1 MAISDKTRKI
11 LWARSGNRCAECRR
25 QLVEEATRADA
36 ESVVGDEC
44 HIVSGQPQGPRYDAN
59 FPAARVDEPD
69 NLILLCRV
77 HHKMV
82 DDQTQTYT
90 VEALQKLKATHEAWV
105 ASTLNP
111 SAHPLEKLRIRRLKE
126 NIPAYLLRLTYGRDI
141 LNIIQNSYAHSFDHD
156 EPASENEAQLLAE
169 FLQEAQDFGDLYR
182 ELEAGDHVKA
192 ALRMS
197 ALLQQL
203 EGAGFWVFGG
213 REIQRLEG
221 GIGAPEAWPVV
232 ILHVRRSTSPE
243 IIKVNLGNPNKEPK
257 RGD

>member
-11 LWARSGNRCAECRR
+11 LWARSGDRCAECRR

-44 HIVSGQPQGPRYDAN
+44 HIVSGQSQGPRYDAK

-90 VEALQKLKATHEAWV
+90 VEALQKLKAIHEAWV

-111 SAHPLEKLRIRRLKE
+111 SAHPLAKVRIRRLKE
-126 NIPAYLLRLTYGRDI
+126 NIPAYLPRLTSGKDV
-141 LNIIQNSYAHSFDHD
+141 LNIIQNTCAHVFNHD
-156 EPASENEAQLLAE
+156 EAASEDEAELLAE
-169 FLQEAQDFGDLYR
+169 FFQEAQDFGDLCR
-182 ELEAGDHVKA
+182 DLDAGQHVKTA
-192 ALRMS
+192 FRMS
-197 ALLQQL
+197 GLLRRI
-203 EGAGFWVFGG
+203 EDAGLWVFGG

-221 GIGAPEAWPVV
+221 GIGGPEAWPVV
-232 ILHVRRSTSPE
+232 ILHVLRSTSPE
-243 IIKVNLGNPNKEPK
+243 IIKLNTESESS
-257 RGD
+257 D